1 MVTDFRDGVVVG
13 HIGGVVARL
22 VDGHASEL
30 LDGAVQLEPALI
42 NWRRKFEL
50 FLSMFYPFI
59 QVNIELKAVSNFP
72 SSFVMARFYKY
83 DKIC

>member
-30 LDGAVQLEPALI
+30 LDGAVQLEP
-42 NWRRKFEL
+42 
-50 FLSMFYPFI
+50 FL
-59 QVNIELKAVSNFP
+59 QENIFSNFTLLLP
-72 SSFVMARFYKY
+72 SFE
-83 DKIC
+83 